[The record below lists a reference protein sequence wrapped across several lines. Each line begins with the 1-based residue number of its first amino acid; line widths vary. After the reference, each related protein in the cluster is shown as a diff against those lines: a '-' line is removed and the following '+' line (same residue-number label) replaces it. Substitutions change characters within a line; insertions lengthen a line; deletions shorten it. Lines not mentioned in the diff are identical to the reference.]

1 MTNNHIDTMG
11 DDSALRKSLKEKN
24 EYFKRMVNLIPAK
37 YYLEKGAKKAGE
49 KFFKNMKE
57 EAPRQELKE
66 KTTKTSRKKQRMDPD
81 AQQELTVTDLQDA
94 LVKKQEEREKRQ
106 KEKMKMEEEEEEKKI
121 VSAKDEESSGD
132 EMEEVDGGFEGMGE
146 SDGKEWTQLK
156 PAQPVSV
163 ERIQSSASL
172 DDLRKKV
179 QEKIQQLR
187 DKRQAKSLEGNI
199 MSKKASRKMKE
210 VNEKKKKKQER
221 YDAIKATRDE
231 KRKDKE
237 AKRTQNGGGEK
248 QDGNEVHEGDTQE
261 QEQSKPLKVTFS
273 KFDFEENK
281 SKKTKKKKKRKSGEE
296 NLSGRDF
303 EGLLKKV
310 QAKKQKIAEVKKS
323 NPDKAEEMIKQDK
336 WKAALDRAEGKKVRD
351 DPELLKKSIR
361 KKKEKKKHSEKK
373 WTEREEKTTQLKA
386 DRQKKRKTNLR
397 GRTDARTAKKVK
409 RLQKKGKLLLKDKD
423 YS

>member
-1 MTNNHIDTMG
+1 
-11 DDSALRKSLKEKN
+11 
-24 EYFKRMVNLIPAK
+24 
-37 YYLEKGAKKAGE
+37 
-49 KFFKNMKE
+49 
-57 EAPRQELKE
+57 
-66 KTTKTSRKKQRMDPD
+66 
-81 AQQELTVTDLQDA
+81 
-94 LVKKQEEREKRQ
+94 
-106 KEKMKMEEEEEEKKI
+106 
-121 VSAKDEESSGD
+121 
-132 EMEEVDGGFEGMGE
+132 
-146 SDGKEWTQLK
+146 
-156 PAQPVSV
+156 
-163 ERIQSSASL
+163 
-172 DDLRKKV
+172 
-179 QEKIQQLR
+179 
-187 DKRQAKSLEGNI
+187 
-199 MSKKASRKMKE
+199 MKE

-296 NLSGRDF
+296 NLSGRDY